1 MDLKEVFPL
10 ATITYLQAIIL
21 GIVQGLGEFLPIS
34 SSGHLALLQHFFGI
48 EGESVLLFAVLLHL
62 GTLISV
68 FVIYWKDIVLLCKEL
83 GLTFV
88 DVFTG
93 KGLRINSSPERRLGF
108 LIVVATIPTGLM
120 GVLLKDL
127 FAGFYESLI
136 AIGIGFLITG
146 TILWIA
152 EKSGKGRTQVEGMK
166 FRHALFIGT
175 MQGIAITPGISRS
188 GSTIFGGLF
197 MGLDRNFALRFA
209 FLVSIPA
216 ILGSVVMEL
225 PPALEAGIPDGLLGP
240 IIAGTLVSAVMG
252 FVAIKA
258 MLRLVANLQLN
269 LFSFYT
275 WGLGIVVLIYAVMN

>member
-1 MDLKEVFPL
+1 MASL
-10 ATITYLQAIIL
+10 TYLQAIIL

-34 SSGHLALLQHFFGI
+34 SSGHLALLQKFFGI

-62 GTLISV
+62 GTLFSV
-68 FVIYWKDIVLLCKEL
+68 FAIYWKDIVLLFKEL
-83 GLTFV
+83 GFTIADL
-88 DVFTG
+88 FTG

-108 LIVVATIPTGLM
+108 LIIVATIPTGLM
-120 GVLLKDL
+120 GVFLKDM
-127 FAGFYESLI
+127 FAGFYESLV

-152 EKSGKGRTQVEGMK
+152 ERNGRGRTQVEGMK

-188 GSTIFGGLF
+188 GSTIFGGLL

-225 PPALEAGIPDGLLGP
+225 PPALSEGIPDGLLGP
-240 IIAGTLVSAVMG
+240 IIVGTLVSAIMG

-258 MLRLVANLQLN
+258 MLKLVANLRLS
-269 LFSFYT
+269 LFSYYT
-275 WGLGIVVLIYAVMN
+275 WGLGIIVLILAIMN

>member
-1 MDLKEVFPL
+1 L
-10 ATITYLQAIIL
+10 ATLTYLQAIIL

-48 EGESVLLFAVLLHL
+48 EGESVLFFAVMLHL
-62 GTLISV
+62 GTLLSV

-83 GLTFV
+83 GLTIADLV
-88 DVFTG
+88 TG
-93 KGLRINSSPERRLGF
+93 KGPRINSSSERRLGF
-108 LIVVATIPTGLM
+108 LIVVATIPTALM
-120 GVLLKDL
+120 GVFLKDM

-146 TILWIA
+146 TILLIA
-152 EKSGKGRTQVEGMK
+152 ERHGRGRTQVEGMI
-166 FRHALFIGT
+166 FRHALFVGL

-197 MGLDRNFALRFA
+197 MGLERNFALRFA

-225 PPALEAGIPDGLLGP
+225 PPALEIGIPTELLGP
-240 IIAGTLVSAVMG
+240 IVVGTLVSALMG

-258 MLRLVANLQLN
+258 MLRLVANLKLSI
-269 LFSFYT
+269 FSVYT
-275 WGLGIVVLIYAVMN
+275 IGLGILVLIYETFN

>member
-1 MDLKEVFPL
+1 M
-10 ATITYLQAIIL
+10 ATLTYLQAIIL

-48 EGESVLLFAVLLHL
+48 EGESILLFAVMLHV
-62 GTLISV
+62 GTLASV

-83 GLTFV
+83 GLTIADLV
-88 DVFTG
+88 TG
-93 KGLRINSSPERRLGF
+93 KGPRINSSPERRLGF
-108 LIVVATIPTGLM
+108 LIVVATIPTALM
-120 GVLLKDL
+120 GVFLKDM

-146 TILWIA
+146 TILLIA
-152 EKSGKGRTQVEGMK
+152 ERSGKGQTQVEGMK
-166 FRHALFIGT
+166 YRHALFIGT

-216 ILGSVVMEL
+216 ILGSVAMEL
-225 PPALEAGIPDGLLGP
+225 PPALEAGIPTALIGP
-240 IIAGTLVSAVMG
+240 ITVGVLVSAVMG
-252 FVAIKA
+252 FIAIKA
-258 MLRLVANLQLN
+258 MLRLVANLKLSI
-269 LFSFYT
+269 FSIYT
-275 WGLGIVVLIYAVMN
+275 WILGITVIIYEILI

>member
-1 MDLKEVFPL
+1 MDFKEVFPL
-10 ATITYLQAIIL
+10 ATLTYLQAIIL

-48 EGESVLLFAVLLHL
+48 EGESILLFAVMLHV
-62 GTLISV
+62 GTLASV

-83 GLTFV
+83 GLTIADLV
-88 DVFTG
+88 TG
-93 KGLRINSSPERRLGF
+93 KGPRINSSPERRLGF
-108 LIVVATIPTGLM
+108 LIVVATIPTALM
-120 GVLLKDL
+120 GVFLKDM

-146 TILWIA
+146 TILLIA
-152 EKSGKGRTQVEGMK
+152 ERSGKGQTQVEGMK
-166 FRHALFIGT
+166 YRHALFIGT

-216 ILGSVVMEL
+216 ILGSVAMEL
-225 PPALEAGIPDGLLGP
+225 PPALEAGIPTALIGP
-240 IIAGTLVSAVMG
+240 ITVGVLVSAVMG
-252 FVAIKA
+252 FIAIKA
-258 MLRLVANLQLN
+258 MLRLVANLKLSI
-269 LFSFYT
+269 FSIYT
-275 WGLGIVVLIYAVMN
+275 WILGITVIIYEILI

>member
-1 MDLKEVFPL
+1 MDLKEEIPL
-10 ATITYLQAIIL
+10 ASLTYLQAIIL

-34 SSGHLALLQHFFGI
+34 SSGHLALLQKFFGI

-62 GTLISV
+62 GTLLSV
-68 FVIYWKDIVLLCKEL
+68 FVIYWKDIVLLFKEL
-83 GLTFV
+83 GLTFA
-88 DVFTG
+88 DIITG
-93 KGLRINSSPERRLGF
+93 KGLRINASPDRRLGF
-108 LIVVATIPTGLM
+108 LIIVATIPTGLM
-120 GVLLKDL
+120 GVFLKDL
-127 FAGFYESLI
+127 FAGFYESLL
-136 AIGIGFLITG
+136 AIGVGFLITG

-152 EKSGKGRTQVEGMK
+152 ERNGRGKTQVEGMK

-225 PPALEAGIPDGLLGP
+225 PPAIEAGIPDGLLGP
-240 IIAGTLVSAVMG
+240 IIVGTLVSAIMG

-258 MLRLVANLQLN
+258 MLKLVANLKLSF
-269 LFSFYT
+269 FSFYT
-275 WGLGIVVLIYAVMN
+275 WGLGIIVLILMIVN

>member
-10 ATITYLQAIIL
+10 ATLTYLQAIIL

-48 EGESVLLFAVLLHL
+48 EGESILLFAVLLHV
-62 GTLISV
+62 GTLVSV

-83 GLTFV
+83 GLTIV
-88 DVFTG
+88 DLLTG
-93 KGLRINSSPERRLGF
+93 KGPRINSSPERRLGF
-108 LIVVATIPTGLM
+108 MIVVATIPTGLM
-120 GVLLKDL
+120 GVLLKDM
-127 FAGFYESLI
+127 FTGFYDSLT

-152 EKSGKGRTQVEGMK
+152 ERNGRGQTQVEGMK
-166 FRHALFIGT
+166 YRHALFIGT

-188 GSTIFGGLF
+188 GSTIFGGLL
-197 MGLDRNFALRFA
+197 MGIDRNFALRFA

-225 PPALEAGIPDGLLGP
+225 PSALERGIQSDLIGP
-240 IIAGTLVSAVMG
+240 IVVGMLVSAVMG

-258 MLRLVANLQLN
+258 MLRVVANLKLSI
-269 LFSFYT
+269 FSFYT
-275 WGLGIVVLIYAVMN
+275 WILGIAVLIYAILN

>member
-1 MDLKEVFPL
+1 MDLKEEYPV

-34 SSGHLALLQHFFGI
+34 SSGHLALLQYFFGI

-62 GTLISV
+62 GTLFSV
-68 FVIYWKDIVLLCKEL
+68 FLVYWKDIVLLCKEL
-83 GLTFV
+83 GFTLV

-120 GVLLKDL
+120 GVLLKDM

-166 FRHALFIGT
+166 FRHALFVGT

-188 GSTIFGGLF
+188 GSTLFGGLF

-240 IIAGTLVSAVMG
+240 IVAGTLVSAVMG

-258 MLRLVANLQLN
+258 MLRLVAKLQLN

>member
-1 MDLKEVFPL
+1 MDIKEDIHL
-10 ATITYLQAIIL
+10 ATLTYLQAIIL

-34 SSGHLALLQHFFGI
+34 SSGHLALLQHIFGI
-48 EGESVLLFAVLLHL
+48 NGESVLLFAVLLHV
-62 GTLISV
+62 GTLLSV
-68 FVIYWKDIVLLCKEL
+68 FVVYWKDIVLLCKEL
-83 GLTFV
+83 GLTIADLV
-88 DVFTG
+88 TG
-93 KGLRINSSPERRLGF
+93 KGPRINSSPERRMGF
-108 LIVVATIPTGLM
+108 MILVATIPTGLM
-120 GVLLKDL
+120 GVFLKDM

-152 EKSGKGRTQVEGMK
+152 ERNGKGRTQIEGMK
-166 FRHALFIGT
+166 FRHALFVGI

-225 PPALEAGIPDGLLGP
+225 PPALNDGMPMNIIGP
-240 IIAGTLVSAVMG
+240 IAVGTLVSAVMG

-258 MLRLVANLQLN
+258 MLRVVANMKLSI
-269 LFSFYT
+269 FSFYT
-275 WGLGIVVLIYAVMN
+275 WGLGIIVLIFAILN

>member
-1 MDLKEVFPL
+1 MGTL
-10 ATITYLQAIIL
+10 TYLQAIIL
-21 GIVQGLGEFLPIS
+21 GTVQGLGEFLPIS

-48 EGESVLLFAVLLHL
+48 EGESILLFAVMLHL
-62 GTLISV
+62 GTLLSV
-68 FVIYWKDIVLLCKEL
+68 FVIYWKDIILLCKEL
-83 GLTFV
+83 GLTIADLV
-88 DVFTG
+88 TG

-108 LIVVATIPTGLM
+108 LIIVATIPTGLM
-120 GVLLKDL
+120 GVLLKDM

-152 EKSGKGRTQVEGMK
+152 ERNGRGQTQVEGMK

-175 MQGIAITPGISRS
+175 MQGIAIAPGISRS

-225 PPALEAGIPDGLLGP
+225 PTALEAGISTDLIGP
-240 IIAGTLVSAVMG
+240 ILVGMFVSAVMG

-258 MLRLVANLQLN
+258 MLRLVANLKLSI
-269 LFSFYT
+269 FSIYT
-275 WGLGIVVLIYAVMN
+275 WILGIAVLIYTILN

>member
-1 MDLKEVFPL
+1 LTTL
-10 ATITYLQAIIL
+10 TYLQAIIL
-21 GIVQGLGEFLPIS
+21 GFVQGLGEFLPIS

-48 EGESVLLFAVLLHL
+48 EGESILLFAVLLHL
-62 GTLISV
+62 GTLLSV

-83 GLTFV
+83 GLTVV
-88 DVFTG
+88 DLVTG
-93 KGLRINSSPERRLGF
+93 KGPRINSSPERRLGF

-120 GVLLKDL
+120 GVLLKDI

-152 EKSGKGRTQVEGMK
+152 ERNGRGKTQVEGMK

-188 GSTIFGGLF
+188 GSTIFGALV

-225 PPALEAGIPDGLLGP
+225 PDALKIGFPTEIIGP
-240 IIAGTLVSAVMG
+240 ILVGMLVSAVMG

-258 MLRLVANLQLN
+258 MLRLVANLKLSF
-269 LFSFYT
+269 FSFYT
-275 WGLGIVVLIYAVMN
+275 WLLGIAVLIYVFLN

>member
-1 MDLKEVFPL
+1 MDFKEVFPL
-10 ATITYLQAIIL
+10 ATLTYLQAIIL

-48 EGESVLLFAVLLHL
+48 EGESILLFAVMLHV
-62 GTLISV
+62 GTLASV

-83 GLTFV
+83 GLTIADLV
-88 DVFTG
+88 TG
-93 KGLRINSSPERRLGF
+93 KGPRINSSPERRLGF
-108 LIVVATIPTGLM
+108 LIVVATIPTALM
-120 GVLLKDL
+120 GVFLKDM

-152 EKSGKGRTQVEGMK
+152 ERSGKGQTQVEGMK
-166 FRHALFIGT
+166 YRHALFIGT

-216 ILGSVVMEL
+216 ILGSVAMEL
-225 PPALEAGIPDGLLGP
+225 PPALEAGIPTALIGP
-240 IIAGTLVSAVMG
+240 IIVGVLVSAVMG

-258 MLRLVANLQLN
+258 MLRLVANLKLSI
-269 LFSFYT
+269 FSFYT
-275 WGLGIVVLIYAVMN
+275 WILGIAVLIYAILN

>member
-1 MDLKEVFPL
+1 M

-34 SSGHLALLQHFFGI
+34 SSGHLALLQYFFGI

-62 GTLISV
+62 GTLFSV
-68 FVIYWKDIVLLCKEL
+68 FLVYWKDIVLLCKEL
-83 GLTFV
+83 GFTLV

-120 GVLLKDL
+120 GVLLKDM

-166 FRHALFIGT
+166 FRHALFVGT

-188 GSTIFGGLF
+188 GSTLFGGLF

-240 IIAGTLVSAVMG
+240 IVAGTLVSAVMG

-258 MLRLVANLQLN
+258 MLRLVAKLQLN